1 MLLYSLAVAVS
12 HQICGREYSEI
23 NQDIRC
29 KLNEILSFAF
39 KVDIDLG
46 LKIRILL
53 KKIFNDEIISNIN
66 NLSELFIDAYN
77 INFKKNIEYYLIYS
91 ERTSFLI

>member
-1 MLLYSLAVAVS
+1 MSVFKQSTIFIEILCS
-12 HQICGREYSEI
+12 IEYSEI
-23 NQDIRC
+23 NQDFRC

>member
-1 MLLYSLAVAVS
+1 MSVFKQSTIFIEIVCS
-12 HQICGREYSEI
+12 IEYSEI

>member
-1 MLLYSLAVAVS
+1 MSVFKQSTIFIEILCS
-12 HQICGREYSEI
+12 IEYSEI
-23 NQDIRC
+23 NQDFRC

-53 KKIFNDEIISNIN
+53 KKIFNDEMA
-66 NLSELFIDAYN
+66 LFGIQHGTEAGML
-77 INFKKNIEYYLIYS
+77 KCK
-91 ERTSFLI
+91 FLKLLFQKFLPKSDNGNS